1 MEKTH
6 DLDMLFAQWSAD
18 RQAAAPTPLRIWLD
32 RYPEH
37 AADLLQ
43 WAAQAP
49 LADRAETLYTDPEGE
64 ARTLAAGLKAVA
76 EFRARYE
83 TSLTSLLTRGLNATS
98 LAERLSLSVP
108 LVFKLERRLLSF
120 ASLPAVL
127 IDRLAEAL
135 QVTER
140 QVRDYLNQ
148 PPTLA
153 AGANYRADSAPKAVR
168 QQDFLQAV
176 RTDHEMTEE
185 QKAFWSKI

>member
-1 MEKTH
+1 MKKSD

-43 WAAQAP
+43 WSAQAP
-49 LADRAETLYTDPEGE
+49 LADRAETLYADPEGE
-64 ARTLAAGLKAVA
+64 ARTLAVGLNVVA

-83 TSLTSLLTRGLNATS
+83 SSLTSLLSRGLNAAA
-98 LAERLSLSVP
+98 LAERLALSVP
-108 LVFKLERRLLSF
+108 LVFKLERRLLSL
-120 ASLPAVL
+120 ASLPATL
-127 IDRLAEAL
+127 LDRLADAL

-140 QVRDYLNQ
+140 QVRDYLQQ

-153 AGANYRADSAPKAVR
+153 AGARYRADSAPRAGR

-176 RTDHEMTEE
+176 RTDPEMTEE
-185 QKAFWSKI
+185 QKAF

>member
-1 MEKTH
+1 MERRP
-6 DLDMLFAQWSAD
+6 AG
-18 RQAAAPTPLRIWLD
+18 RGPYAAANLARPLSRARRRPVAVGRAGAPCGPGRDALHRPGGRGAHAGGRPEGCGRVPCPLR
-32 RYPEH
+32 
-37 AADLLQ
+37 DLLDQ
-43 WAAQAP
+43 PAHA
-49 LADRAETLYTDPEGE
+49 RPE
-64 ARTLAAGLKAVA
+64 RD
-76 EFRARYE
+76 
-83 TSLTSLLTRGLNATS
+83 S

>member
-6 DLDMLFAQWSAD
+6 DLDALFAQWSAD
-18 RQAAAPTPLRIWLD
+18 RQTAAPTPLRIWLD

-37 AADLLQ
+37 ATDLIH
-43 WAAQAP
+43 WATQAP
-49 LADRAETLYTDPEGE
+49 IADRAETLYADPEGE
-64 ARTLAAGLKAVA
+64 ARTLAVGLNVVA

-83 TSLTSLLTRGLNATS
+83 ASLPSLLTRGLNAS
-98 LAERLSLSVP
+98 ALAERLSLSVP

-120 ASLPAVL
+120 ASLPAAL
-127 IDRLAEAL
+127 IDRLADVL

-153 AGANYRADSAPKAVR
+153 AGASYRADNAPKAVR

-185 QKAFWSKI
+185 EKAFWSKI